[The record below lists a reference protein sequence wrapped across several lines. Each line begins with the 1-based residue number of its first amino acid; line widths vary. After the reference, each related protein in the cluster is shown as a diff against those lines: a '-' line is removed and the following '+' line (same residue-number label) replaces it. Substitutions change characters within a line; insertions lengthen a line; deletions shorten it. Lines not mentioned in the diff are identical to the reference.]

1 MISEDRIYSNRERVI
16 IYKEY
21 FDRII
26 KQIEYLEEENKK
38 LSDEYCNY
46 ANERQTSKDNER
58 KKLID
63 KIMETLELT
72 EKANRMLI
80 DKLLTL
86 LEPK

>member
-46 ANERQTSKDNER
+46 ANERQTSKDNDR

-72 EKANRMLI
+72 EKANRLLI

>member
-1 MISEDRIYSNRERVI
+1 MISEERVYSNRERVI

-46 ANERQTSKDNER
+46 ANERQISKDNDR

-72 EKANRMLI
+72 EKANRLLI
-80 DKLLTL
+80 DKLLIL

>member
-21 FDRII
+21 FEQII
-26 KQIEYLEEENKK
+26 NQIQYLEEENKK

>member
-1 MISEDRIYSNRERVI
+1 MISEDRIYSNRERAI

-21 FDRII
+21 FEQII
-26 KQIEYLEEENKK
+26 NQIQYLEEENKK

-72 EKANRMLI
+72 EKANRLLI

>member
-21 FDRII
+21 FEQII
-26 KQIEYLEEENKK
+26 NQIQYLEKENKK
-38 LSDEYCNY
+38 LSDEYCKY
-46 ANERQTSKDNER
+46 GNEHLETVDEER
-58 KKLID
+58 KKIINH
-63 KIMETLELT
+63 IMDNLELT
-72 EKANRMLI
+72 EKANRLLI

>member
-1 MISEDRIYSNRERVI
+1 MISEDRIYSNRERAI

-21 FDRII
+21 FEQII
-26 KQIEYLEEENKK
+26 NQIQYLEEENKK

-58 KKLID
+58 KQLID

-72 EKANRMLI
+72 EKANRMFI

-86 LEPK
+86 IEPK

>member
-1 MISEDRIYSNRERVI
+1 MISEDRIYSNRERAI

-21 FDRII
+21 FEQII
-26 KQIEYLEEENKK
+26 NQIQYLEEENKK

>member
-21 FDRII
+21 FEQII
-26 KQIEYLEEENKK
+26 NQIQYLEKENKK
-38 LSDEYCNY
+38 LSDEYCKY
-46 ANERQTSKDNER
+46 GNEHLETDDEER
-58 KKLID
+58 KKIINH
-63 KIMETLELT
+63 IMDNLELT

-80 DKLLTL
+80 DKLLIL